1 MGDNIHC
8 FTLNTGAAMPAVG
21 LGTWQSPTGE
31 VGAAVVAAIKVI
43 VPICLVLLFLMAKIA
58 TNGSVLVG
66 TAASYFVLRLRVF
79 FAYLVYIYVYIIC
92 GGCDHESMI
101 SIFHLI

>member
-1 MGDNIHC
+1 
-8 FTLNTGAAMPAVG
+8 MPAVG

-58 TNGSVLVG
+58 TNGPVLVG

-79 FAYLVYIYVYIIC
+79 SCLFGLYICVYNLW
-92 GGCDHESMI
+92 GM
-101 SIFHLI
+101 